1 MALILADRVQETCN
15 SPGTGTVTLLG
26 AQTGYQSFSAGVGNG
41 NTTFYAIADQVGANW
56 EVGLGTYS
64 STGNTLART
73 TVLASS
79 NAGSL
84 VNFASGI
91 QNVWVDYPAGKS
103 VNLDASGYVD
113 AGGNP
118 YLTFSPQS
126 SNPTA
131 ATGLI
136 WYDQN
141 KDSLSYY
148 NATGYEINIGQQ
160 VDQVCYNNT
169 GSTIPAGTAVYLSG
183 GSSGNYP
190 YITPAIATSQ
200 STANMVG
207 ITGQSIANGSTGIV
221 VILGEIFSYNTTG
234 MTAGQTLYL
243 SPTTAGALTTIQPA
257 SPFYAVRAGFVVVG
271 GSSTGIIF
279 ASVRNVYTLG
289 SNIISPVSFTAFST
303 SSNVLQLYG
312 YSSSQI
318 ADLIDIWTYSGGTK
332 AFAINNAGAIYA
344 GTWNGST
351 IGTAYGGT
359 GLTALGAGV
368 QTALGNAVSGSGNFA
383 LTTSPTL
390 VTPILGTPQS
400 GNFSTGT
407 FTWPTF
413 NQNTTGQAGSVANSH
428 SAGTGLSG
436 SSFNGSAAVSW
447 TLATAYGDSIN
458 PYASKTANYVLA
470 APNGSAGV
478 PTFRAL
484 VASDVP
490 SLSYVNSVSATSPVA
505 SSGGLTPTISLN
517 SAYGD
522 TLNPYGSKTA
532 NYFLAAPNGSAGAP
546 SFRAIVAADIPTINQ
561 NTTGQ
566 AGSVANSV
574 TFNNGGAGAA
584 SGTTFNGSAAQT
596 ISYNTIGAPST
607 TGTNASGT
615 WAISISGN
623 AGTASVAGA
632 VNGFLATGVT
642 ATTAATGTN
651 STVVA
656 TTAYAINQDIGGPSQ
671 SWTNVTSSR
680 APNALYTNSTG
691 RPILVIV
698 SATAAASS
706 GQCYFQ
712 VNSVTV
718 AYSSVSSASTNI
730 PISVIVPAGATYY
743 FGYVNVTGAINIWF
757 ELR

>member
-1 MALILADRVQETCN
+1 MTLILADRVQETCS

-26 AQTGYQSFSAGVGNG
+26 AVSGFQTFLAGIGNG

-84 VNFASGI
+84 TNFSSGI

-131 ATGLI
+131 ATGLV
-136 WYDQN
+136 WYDQT

-344 GTWNGST
+344 GAWNGST

-458 PYASKTANYVLA
+458 PYASKTANY
-470 APNGSAGV
+470 
-478 PTFRAL
+478 
-484 VASDVP
+484 
-490 SLSYVNSVSATSPVA
+490 
-505 SSGGLTPTISLN
+505 
-517 SAYGD
+517 
-522 TLNPYGSKTA
+522 
-532 NYFLAAPNGSAGAP
+532 FLAAPNGSTGAP
-546 SFRAIVAADIPTINQ
+546 TFRAIVSADIPTLNQ
-561 NTTGQ
+561 NTTGS
-566 AGSVANSV
+566 AGSVTNAV
-574 TFNNGGAGAA
+574 TFNNVGAGAA
-584 SGTTFNGSAAQT
+584 SGTTYNGSAAQT
-596 ISYNTIGAPST
+596 ISYNTLGASPLAGSSSLTT
-607 TGTNASGT
+607 TGTVTSGT
-615 WAISISGN
+615 WSGLFGAVSGAN
-623 AGTASVAGA
+623 LTSLTAGNLIGTIPSSVAWACLPSGTAMTFQQTAAPTGWTKVTTYNNVALRVVSGTAGSGGSVAFTTAFASQAVTGSTDGTTLSSSQIPA
-632 VNGFLATGVT
+632 HNHGISDPSHGHSAVQFTGQQVVNGSNGQSSVT
-642 ATTAATGTN
+642 ASG
-651 STVVA
+651 
-656 TTAYAINQDIGGPSQ
+656 
-671 SWTNVTSSR
+671 
-680 APNALYTNSTG
+680 STG
-691 RPILVIV
+691 GAYTGISTTNTGGGTSHSHTL
-698 SATAAASS
+698 TASS
-706 GQCYFQ
+706 I
-712 VNSVTV
+712 NL
-718 AYSSVSSASTNI
+718 AVSYVD
-730 PISVIVPAGATYY
+730 VIIATK
-743 FGYVNVTGAINIWF
+743 N
-757 ELR
+757 

>member
-1 MALILADRVQETCN
+1 MCSSDLTI
-15 SPGTGTVTLLG
+15 TLLG
-26 AQTGYQSFSAGVGNG
+26 AQSGYQSFSAGVGNG

-84 VNFASGI
+84 TNFSSGI
-91 QNVWVDYPAGKS
+91 QNIWVDYPAGKS

-131 ATGLI
+131 ATGLV
-136 WYDQN
+136 WYDQT

-413 NQNTTGQAGSVANSH
+413 NQNTTGQAGSVAS
-428 SAGTGLSG
+428 
-436 SSFNGSAAVSW
+436 
-447 TLATAYGDSIN
+447 
-458 PYASKTANYVLA
+458 
-470 APNGSAGV
+470 
-478 PTFRAL
+478 
-484 VASDVP
+484 
-490 SLSYVNSVSATSPVA
+490 
-505 SSGGLTPTISLN
+505 
-517 SAYGD
+517 
-522 TLNPYGSKTA
+522 
-532 NYFLAAPNGSAGAP
+532 
-546 SFRAIVAADIPTINQ
+546 
-561 NTTGQ
+561 
-566 AGSVANSV
+566 SV

-596 ISYNTIGAPST
+596 ISYNTLGASPLAGSSSLTT
-607 TGTNASGT
+607 TGTVTSGT
-615 WAISISGN
+615 WSGLFGAVSGAN
-623 AGTASVAGA
+623 LTSLTAGNLIGTIPSSVAWACLPSGTAMTFQQTAAPTGWTKVTTYNNVALRVVSGTAGSGGSVAFTTAFASQAVTGTVGSTGAYTLATADIPAHLHTVSNLGIGVGGGSAASVFYRSGYGNTNTQNTGGGGGHSHSGGAFTGTAINLA
-632 VNGFLATGVT
+632 VNYVDL
-642 ATTAATGTN
+642 
-651 STVVA
+651 
-656 TTAYAINQDIGGPSQ
+656 II
-671 SWTNVTSSR
+671 
-680 APNALYTNSTG
+680 
-691 RPILVIV
+691 
-698 SATAAASS
+698 ASK
-706 GQCYFQ
+706 
-712 VNSVTV
+712 N
-718 AYSSVSSASTNI
+718 
-730 PISVIVPAGATYY
+730 
-743 FGYVNVTGAINIWF
+743 
-757 ELR
+757 